1 MFSCLATGTIH
12 EDHDPAEGHLC
23 AHSQNRTDNM
33 TCMALT
39 DWPSVILV
47 VEVTG
52 KKLENSQPDS
62 AKPEEPWQR
71 VRNSY
76 ILNTFSCVTT
86 SIAGTIHDLAEGCL
100 RGAIHDLAEGH
111 LNKT

>member
-1 MFSCLATGTIH
+1 
-12 EDHDPAEGHLC
+12 
-23 AHSQNRTDNM
+23 
-33 TCMALT
+33 MALT

-71 VRNSY
+71 VQNSY
-76 ILNTFSCVTT
+76 ILNMLSCVT
-86 SIAGTIHDLAEGCL
+86 SGTIHDLAEGCL
-100 RGAIHDLAEGH
+100 RGAIHEPAEGH
-111 LNKT
+111 LNKTRSTCNTGAIHDPVKGHLCAHS

>member
-1 MFSCLATGTIH
+1 
-12 EDHDPAEGHLC
+12 
-23 AHSQNRTDNM
+23 
-33 TCMALT
+33 MALT

-52 KKLENSQPDS
+52 KKLENSHLS
-62 AKPEEPWQR
+62 L
-71 VRNSY
+71 RNRGNVCGIHTS
-76 ILNTFSCVTT
+76 LNTFSCVTST
-86 SIAGTIHDLAEGCL
+86 SGTIDDLAEGCL